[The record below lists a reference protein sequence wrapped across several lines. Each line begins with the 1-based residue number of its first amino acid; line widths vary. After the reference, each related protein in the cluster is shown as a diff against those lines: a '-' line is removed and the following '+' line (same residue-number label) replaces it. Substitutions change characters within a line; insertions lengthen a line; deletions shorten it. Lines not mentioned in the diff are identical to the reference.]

1 MATIQFKR
9 GSSTNLEAV
18 KAQLKPGEP
27 IFLTDTK
34 QLAISD
40 GENVNI
46 ISRDAKSYPV
56 ADEEAMLALT
66 EAAVGDMT
74 VRADDSTK
82 YMLTALP
89 ASEAANWVPLPT
101 IDDLKNAGFLTG
113 DSVIDGGTF

>member
-1 MATIQFKR
+1 MATIQLKR

-56 ADEEAMLALT
+56 ADEAAMLALT
-66 EAAVGDMT
+66 GAAVGDIA
-74 VRADDSTK
+74 VRADDSKK

-101 IDDLKNAGFLTG
+101 TDDLKNAGFLTE
-113 DSVIDGGTF
+113 DSIIDGGTF

>member
-1 MATIQFKR
+1 MATIQIKR

-18 KAQLKPGEP
+18 KAQLKAGEP
-27 IFLTDTK
+27 LFLTDTK
-34 QLAISD
+34 QFAVFD

-66 EAAVGDMT
+66 DAAVGDMA

-89 ASEAANWVPLPT
+89 ASQAANWVPLPT
-101 IDDLKNAGFLTG
+101 IEDLKSAGFLTE
-113 DSVIDGGTF
+113 DSIIDGGTF

>member
-1 MATIQFKR
+1 MATIQLKR
-9 GSSTNLEAV
+9 GSSTNLEAI
-18 KAQLKPGEP
+18 KAQLKAGEP
-27 IFLTDTK
+27 IFLTNTK
-34 QLAISD
+34 QFAVFD

-46 ISRDAKSYPV
+46 ISRDAKSFPV

-66 EAAVGDMT
+66 DAAVGDMA

-101 IDDLKNAGFLTG
+101 TDDLKNAGFLTE
-113 DSVIDGGTF
+113 DSVIDCGTF